1 MNSFL
6 EKISQFIYGYHKHI
20 LIASII
26 ISVLSL
32 ALMLNI
38 EIKTDIMD
46 VLPADNPS
54 LKLFDETV
62 SDFKRKDAL
71 TIVIESKNS
80 KIVNHIEFIDSIG
93 RRLSES
99 PLIEYVDY
107 NVLNMPW
114 DSMLKYFPF
123 YLDEKGFDIL
133 NKRLTD
139 EGINSQISQNYRT
152 LASPLSSIAD
162 VERISIDPLNIGAM
176 LNPAVTGESA
186 SGIDFSTGYYFIKD
200 HTIALMFLTPDGSI
214 KNIAFVKALEK
225 EIKSIIDEALKTHG
239 SADVLDIGYAGAHAI
254 LWETHESMLHDMI
267 STAVITFVIVL
278 FIFLF
283 IYKSR
288 LIALPVILLTLL
300 ISLIWTL
307 TAAYLLF
314 DGLNIITGVVS
325 AMLIGLGIDYTLH
338 IYDRYVMEFKR
349 HKEARLAL
357 KFTLVNTGK
366 SVITSGITT
375 SFAFF
380 SIVVTSFR
388 GLHELGI
395 IAGIGIISCMI
406 STIAVMGAM
415 LVWISTKNG
424 TLIISH
430 KNNLFLEK
438 TVPDFIAKK
447 GTLFLIVLGVFLLF
461 AISGTGRLKFN
472 SDVSEI
478 GLKDSRAINLQK
490 RLSGEFGRKENPLIA
505 TYGGSQEIDEVFDK
519 LEKKLHGW
527 KDNGITGGHTSL
539 GSLIPPP
546 FRQKIAIKK
555 LQDINGD
562 KINIEESFV
571 SALNKYGFTVK
582 SENISYI
589 KGINE
594 VLKINK
600 PFKLNEFLKGNNR
613 KAGYFYNT
621 EKNRLAAFIYPEG
634 EQWDETSIK
643 AIKND
648 LESMGEG
655 WQLTGWQLVSGELK
669 ESIIKE
675 SIIAALISFGFILT
689 IIYFHF
695 KKAFSVLFAQMP
707 LLCGFIITLGI
718 MGYANIEFNHINIAA
733 IAMLFGISVDYGVY
747 VMQAFSENRHFN
759 DKNITRHA
767 FKNIIICSLT
777 TVAGFGSLVTT
788 NFRGIASLG
797 LVITIGVMSSLL
809 VSIAL
814 FPISERFSGWRR

>member
-6 EKISQFIYGYHKHI
+6 EKISHLICEYHRHI

-71 TIVIESKNS
+71 TIVIESRNS

-114 DSMLKYFPF
+114 DSILKYFPF

-152 LASPLSSIAD
+152 LASPFSSIAD
-162 VERISIDPLNIGAM
+162 VERISIDPLNIRAM
-176 LNPAVTGESA
+176 LNPAVTGEGA

-225 EIKSIIDEALKTHG
+225 EIKGIIDEALKTHR
-239 SADVLDIGYAGAHAI
+239 SADILDIGYAGAHAI
-254 LWETHESMLHDMI
+254 LWETHESMSHDMI

-288 LIALPVILLTLL
+288 LVALPVILLTLL

-314 DGLNIITGVVS
+314 GGLNIITGVVS

-338 IYDRYVMEFKR
+338 IYDRYIMEFKR

-375 SFAFF
+375 AFAFF
-380 SIVVTSFR
+380 QHSSDKFQ
-388 GLHELGI
+388 
-395 IAGIGIISCMI
+395 
-406 STIAVMGAM
+406 
-415 LVWISTKNG
+415 G
-424 TLIISH
+424 T
-430 KNNLFLEK
+430 
-438 TVPDFIAKK
+438 A
-447 GTLFLIVLGVFLLF
+447 
-461 AISGTGRLKFN
+461 
-472 SDVSEI
+472 
-478 GLKDSRAINLQK
+478 
-490 RLSGEFGRKENPLIA
+490 
-505 TYGGSQEIDEVFDK
+505 
-519 LEKKLHGW
+519 
-527 KDNGITGGHTSL
+527 
-539 GSLIPPP
+539 
-546 FRQKIAIKK
+546 
-555 LQDINGD
+555 
-562 KINIEESFV
+562 
-571 SALNKYGFTVK
+571 
-582 SENISYI
+582 
-589 KGINE
+589 
-594 VLKINK
+594 
-600 PFKLNEFLKGNNR
+600 
-613 KAGYFYNT
+613 
-621 EKNRLAAFIYPEG
+621 
-634 EQWDETSIK
+634 
-643 AIKND
+643 
-648 LESMGEG
+648 
-655 WQLTGWQLVSGELK
+655 
-669 ESIIKE
+669 
-675 SIIAALISFGFILT
+675 
-689 IIYFHF
+689 
-695 KKAFSVLFAQMP
+695 
-707 LLCGFIITLGI
+707 
-718 MGYANIEFNHINIAA
+718 
-733 IAMLFGISVDYGVY
+733 
-747 VMQAFSENRHFN
+747 
-759 DKNITRHA
+759 
-767 FKNIIICSLT
+767 
-777 TVAGFGSLVTT
+777 
-788 NFRGIASLG
+788 
-797 LVITIGVMSSLL
+797 
-809 VSIAL
+809 
-814 FPISERFSGWRR
+814 